1 MILFA
6 ALLLIS
12 STVSSV
18 RAEEPF
24 QRSYFGSHEAV
35 TGMQLDTI
43 PIVSIKAAKELP
55 IGTQFITEGIVTRTL
70 GKYTRIQD
78 QTGGIT
84 IIQESGLFYNQVQT
98 SDIAMGDRVRI
109 EGRVSENNFL
119 KVISTSDL
127 INHSRISRL
136 NPLPIPAKI
145 TLAEIANNGAAYE
158 SCLIRV
164 ENLTITSDNDLT
176 YNESK
181 TYQVMDSSEK
191 TNSVVIRIGTNPDT
205 DMDGKV
211 LYTSSV
217 IYEGVL
223 SQSSSAALCGYQLMP
238 VLQTDLRTLF
248 SDVSET
254 GVSNK
259 SSLSNNYPNPFNAST
274 TIEYNLLKT
283 DYVSLKVLDI
293 LGNVVAT
300 LADTFQKPGIHRV
313 LFTPA
318 QDASSIGSSVYFYR
332 LAVGTFVTSKQMIFL
347 K

>member
-35 TGMQLDTI
+35 TGMQLDTV